1 MGSIKSSKYKVTGLI
16 YLVKFS
22 KGEWK
27 TDFHRYNFNVSNQI
41 DIPGTFILKAN
52 SEQMYSRWLWQ
63 SDDFFTDVT
72 ILSVWFSHKIF
83 YCEILRD
90 FIPGNLRQCP
100 VTETW
105 KDLFKMAKHPR
116 TCSHSRR
123 PAQDLYIMCD
133 KQVFVKWIRVNTGYF
148 QKCSPQILKSTF
160 FFLNKNCNTFL
171 RSRKWRETNLLI
183 FSFLFHF
190 LYISLWLFPVFWSL
204 SPLCLLL
211 SWFPSLF
218 TKFAF

>member
-1 MGSIKSSKYKVTGLI
+1 MIRFMYDSCSIVLMGSIESSKYKVTGLI

-52 SEQMYSRWLWQ
+52 SEQMYSRWLGQ
-63 SDDFFTDVT
+63 SHDFFTDVA
-72 ILSVWFSHKIF
+72 ILGVWFSHKIF

-90 FIPGNLRQCP
+90 FIPGNLRQCR
-100 VTETW
+100 VAETR

-123 PAQDLYIMCD
+123 SAQDLNIMCD
-133 KQVFVKWIRVNTGYF
+133 KQVFVKWISVCKMD
-148 QKCSPQILKSTF
+148 Q
-160 FFLNKNCNTFL
+160 
-171 RSRKWRETNLLI
+171 
-183 FSFLFHF
+183 
-190 LYISLWLFPVFWSL
+190 PV
-204 SPLCLLL
+204 
-211 SWFPSLF
+211 
-218 TKFAF
+218 